1 MVREIVTLQIGN
13 EANNVGVHFWNQLD
27 IEQTHN
33 NPLIDYNTYYT
44 FNKKTNVPSP
54 RALII
59 DYRNTFGYLLDE
71 IETSLHTNKN
81 DDSSIEIIKRPTESN
96 VWSNKLKTKAK
107 FHPKSLI
114 PLTDYWYSPVKE
126 ENQFDIYPIGQQ
138 IYKKMSDQ
146 IENSLHYLLESCDTL
161 QSFRCLYDV
170 NNSFSGLFTSIQ
182 DYLHDECPKQ
192 PIWSFGVGNEP
203 SELNLILSLIH
214 SLNEN
219 QMPTLTCSNYDDTY
233 KLGLAI
239 QHSLLSTT
247 LTQDILVDRLCP
259 MKKNF
264 LNLVST
270 IPFELKHK
278 TLYHYLENS
287 TDNVFQLTKPIA
299 CHYFL
304 RGIDRNELYN
314 QSLYKLNVETS
325 ADLIE
330 IYLREQ
336 YGSKMFVSSDSWVE
350 KYNHMSLITGLIN
363 DDNYSFDYFNN
374 LLNKMKK
381 MNYKLLSKRWHE
393 NDFDEQMFEQMMND
407 LNSLHEQY
415 QLNTSE

>member
-1 MVREIVTLQIGN
+1 
-13 EANNVGVHFWNQLD
+13 
-27 IEQTHN
+27 
-33 NPLIDYNTYYT
+33 IDYNTYYT

-81 DDSSIEIIKRPTESN
+81 DDSSIEIIKRSTESN

-192 PIWSFGVGNEP
+192 LIWS
-203 SELNLILSLIH
+203 
-214 SLNEN
+214 
-219 QMPTLTCSNYDDTY
+219 
-233 KLGLAI
+233 
-239 QHSLLSTT
+239 
-247 LTQDILVDRLCP
+247 
-259 MKKNF
+259 
-264 LNLVST
+264 
-270 IPFELKHK
+270 
-278 TLYHYLENS
+278 
-287 TDNVFQLTKPIA
+287 
-299 CHYFL
+299 
-304 RGIDRNELYN
+304 
-314 QSLYKLNVETS
+314 
-325 ADLIE
+325 
-330 IYLREQ
+330 
-336 YGSKMFVSSDSWVE
+336 
-350 KYNHMSLITGLIN
+350 
-363 DDNYSFDYFNN
+363 
-374 LLNKMKK
+374 
-381 MNYKLLSKRWHE
+381 
-393 NDFDEQMFEQMMND
+393 
-407 LNSLHEQY
+407 
-415 QLNTSE
+415 